1 MNYKFLSHKLRC
13 YRGISGP
20 EKSRSNTREK
30 ISYFFTCVDIAN
42 QLLTSHESFFE
53 NVAIRDKHQ
62 RARKDGGKMFS
73 YVGLTSVY

>member
-13 YRGISGP
+13 YRRISGP

-42 QLLTSHESFFE
+42 QLLTSHSVRLMNEQKSLHDSQYK
-53 NVAIRDKHQ
+53 VVIRYFLRFWRLKH
-62 RARKDGGKMFS
+62 
-73 YVGLTSVY
+73 